1 MRYKEIMASSSLDAL
16 FDRACRAEVDGEFAL
31 AVKFYEKAAAEHPNS
46 GEVYERMGSA
56 FAEMGDTAKALE
68 CFQKAVQ
75 VAPEESGTAYMYLGQ
90 MLKGEEAKTAY
101 MGGITLFK
109 RDVAAA
115 QASGN
120 AEQLSTLL
128 SQLTTAHCA
137 VAELYLS
144 DLCFSPEAEEMC
156 ETHLGEAAKLQ
167 PGNISV
173 EQAMA
178 SLRISQKRIDEAKVH
193 LQRVVEALSLVE
205 YEEDLPPYE
214 ARVVTARL
222 LIDVGAEDIAVNILE
237 HLLKEND
244 EIAETWLLLATIHVR
259 QKRVGDAME
268 CEGRARAV
276 LAHIEAAMPGSEHV
290 VSLRTR
296 LDKIREAAAAVA
308 STSA

>member
-1 MRYKEIMASSSLDAL
+1 
-16 FDRACRAEVDGEFAL
+16 
-31 AVKFYEKAAAEHPNS
+31 
-46 GEVYERMGSA
+46 
-56 FAEMGDTAKALE
+56 
-68 CFQKAVQ
+68 
-75 VAPEESGTAYMYLGQ
+75 
-90 MLKGEEAKTAY
+90 
-101 MGGITLFK
+101 
-109 RDVAAA
+109 
-115 QASGN
+115 
-120 AEQLSTLL
+120 
-128 SQLTTAHCA
+128 
-137 VAELYLS
+137 
-144 DLCFSPEAEEMC
+144 MC

-259 QKRVGDAME
+259 QRELAMRWSAKE
-268 CEGRARAV
+268 ELV
-276 LAHIEAAMPGSEHV
+276 LC
-290 VSLRTR
+290 LRILKLQC
-296 LDKIREAAAAVA
+296 LDR
-308 STSA
+308 SML